1 MKKSFL
7 YITLFFL
14 IGSTVFSQENT
25 PLPPSTPPVNQ
36 NPIAPKEFSS
46 FKERLY
52 FGGNVGAWFGS
63 TTYINLSPL
72 VGCKINKQFS
82 VGAGF
87 TYNYY
92 SQTYVGQKYTSTIYG
107 SNTFARYLILENVFA
122 QIGWDRLSVS
132 DYTSVI
138 PNSRVWIHN
147 ILVGGG
153 FRQSF
158 SERGSFVA
166 AIFYNINQTPLT
178 PYPNPIIQ
186 VGFNIGL

>member
-1 MKKSFL
+1 MRKIACYIFL
-7 YITLFFL
+7 LFML
-14 IGSTVFSQENT
+14 GLEAFSQEKNPTSPT
-25 PLPPSTPPVNQ
+25 PSAGRQ
-36 NPIAPKEFSS
+36 NSVAPKEFGS

-63 TTYINLSPL
+63 TTFINLSPL

-82 VGAGF
+82 LGAGF

-92 SQTYVGQKYTSTIYG
+92 SQTYYGQKYTSTIYG
-107 SNTFARYLILENVFA
+107 SNTFARYLFLENVFG

-132 DYTSVI
+132 DYISII
-138 PNSRVWIHN
+138 PNSRVWINN

-153 FRQSF
+153 YRQAF

-166 AIFYNINQTPLT
+166 AIFYNINQTPLS

>member
-1 MKKSFL
+1 MKV
-7 YITLFFL
+7 FFL
-14 IGSTVFSQENT
+14 HIILLFLLSGSGYSQENT
-25 PLPPSTPPVNQ
+25 PLPPSTPPPTQYPV
-36 NPIAPKEFSS
+36 APKEFSS
-46 FKERLY
+46 FKERLF

-72 VGCKINKQFS
+72 VGCKITKQFS
-82 VGAGF
+82 LGAGF

-92 SQTYVGQKYTSTIYG
+92 SQTYMGQKYTSTIYG

-132 DYTSVI
+132 DYTSII
-138 PNSRVWIHN
+138 PNSRVWIDN

-153 FRQSF
+153 FRQPF